1 MEMPVSIPSQEQ
13 NSPKAILMHIIN
25 VVSPGELQE
34 AAWSSTARF
43 STVKSPTISFS
54 TIVLHSSTPV
64 V

>member
-43 STVKSPTISFS
+43 STVNPHIASYP
-54 TIVLHSSTPV
+54 IVSNP
-64 V
+64 